1 MKSEYE
7 KHMFWDDNNI
17 CSNIYHEIYYIRNDV
32 NSETDWDSK
41 LQNLNSIR
49 YFDTP
54 PDNLMNYLRA
64 LHIEEYNSS
73 HSSGT
78 SLDEYIK
85 YTELMVATTLPP
97 EYYLNDINAYTNEIE
112 TVKNVTDSYSIERE
126 YGLWLHQQKYK
137 IAIEEYK

>member
-7 KHMFWDDNNI
+7 KHMFWDDNSI
-17 CSNIYHEIYYIRNDV
+17 CSNIYHEIYHIRNDV
-32 NSETDWDSK
+32 NSETDW
-41 LQNLNSIR
+41 
-49 YFDTP
+49 DTP